1 MLTPHDRQRSFYDA
15 DSVCEQLIPE
25 DSIYRKFREIVAPL
39 VDDSMFESMYCVDN
53 GRPPISPSL
62 LAIVC
67 ILQFYRNLSDR
78 EMERACMYDIEVKYA
93 LGLRLDERPFDH
105 SSLGDFRKRLL
116 ENGKEK
122 EIFDRILLEL
132 VERKLIRKDE
142 IQRVDATHVIA
153 DIAVPTMV
161 TLVKKGIRDV
171 LKPLG
176 KRHRKVLE
184 QLGQE
189 IDINEYGRHSVNDSR
204 AGKNELERRSERLVV
219 VVGHAR
225 KVIKRTGGIKGDPIL
240 KRRVDSLCQ
249 ILQENIH
256 NDDEGKPKEITK
268 KEKPPDI
275 MVSPVDPDARYG
287 AKSRTKKFMG
297 YKANVTETVESR
309 FITSITALRGN
320 RRDAATLA
328 EEITELKKFGLVP
341 PKLIGDTAYG
351 DGHNRKELAGMGCRL
366 VAPLEGSRF
375 TEAKRV
381 YSISLFKYD
390 EERNLVT
397 CPAGVTVGQSGLD
410 RRQNRMVF
418 HFPAP
423 ICHRC
428 RRRNRCTRS
437 ADGRRTVS
445 IGRGNNELRAAER
458 YNQGRRFK
466 KDMLLRPPIEAK
478 LAELK
483 RWHGLTRTRY
493 RGLGK
498 VGLQFYFTAAAV
510 NIKRWI
516 KLELEKSHPK
526 MGMAGT

>member
-1 MLTPHDRQRSFYDA
+1 MLTPCARQRSFYDA

-25 DSIYRKFREIVAPL
+25 DSFYRKFREIVAPL
-39 VDDSMFESMYCVDN
+39 IEDSMFESMYCLDN

-62 LAIVC
+62 LAMAC

-78 EMERACMYDIEVKYA
+78 EMERACMYDIEVKFA

-116 ENGKEK
+116 DNGKEK
-122 EIFDRILLEL
+122 EIFDRILGEL
-132 VERKLIRKDE
+132 VARKLIRKNE

-153 DIAVPTMV
+153 DIALPTMV

-171 LKPLG
+171 LKTLG

-184 QLGQE
+184 QLSQE
-189 IDINEYGRHSVNDSR
+189 INLSEYGRHSVNDSH
-204 AGKNELERRSERLVV
+204 AGKNDLERRSERLVV
-219 VVGHAR
+219 MVGDAR
-225 KVIKRTGGIKGDPIL
+225 KVIESTKGIKGDHIL
-240 KRRVDSLCQ
+240 GRRVDTLRR
-249 ILQENIH
+249 ILNERIMEDENGALR
-256 NDDEGKPKEITK
+256 ERKGKNLPK
-268 KEKPPDI
+268 DVL
-275 MVSPVDPDARYG
+275 VSPVDMDARYG
-287 AKSRTKKFMG
+287 AKSRTKKFAG

-309 FITSITALRGN
+309 FITSITAMSGN
-320 RRDAATLA
+320 RRDAATLVDA
-328 EEITELKKFGLVP
+328 ITEQKKFDLVP

-351 DGHNRKELAGMGCRL
+351 DGYNRKELAGMGCKL

-375 TEAKRV
+375 PEAKRV
-381 YSISLFKYD
+381 YSISRFRYD
-390 EERNLVT
+390 ETLNVVT

-410 RRQNRMVF
+410 RRQNRRVF

-423 ICHRC
+423 TCHRC

-458 YNQGRRFK
+458 YNQGKRFK

-493 RGLGK
+493 RGLDK
-498 VGLQFYFTAAAV
+498 VGLQFYFTAVAV

-526 MGMAGT
+526 LAMVGP